1 MANDKEERANV
12 YSIPKDMVAS
22 MQFMGFLTLTD
33 IGYLGGILL
42 LGMFIS
48 NLLQVQGILFLLVIL
63 FHFVIGIICIHRPYT
78 NPDRRFISVLFT
90 VLKDQDKENYKA
102 IDKHY
107 YNNQKGAEE
116 DGIN

>member
-1 MANDKEERANV
+1 MAKDKEERANV

-22 MQFMGFLTLTD
+22 MQFLGFLTLTD
-33 IGYLGGILL
+33 IGYLIGITLI
-42 LGMFIS
+42 GMVVS
-48 NLLQVQGILFLLVIL
+48 NILSIQGILFGVVLL
-63 FHFVIGIICIHRPYT
+63 FHFLIGIICIHKPYT

-107 YNNQKGAEE
+107 YNKVIKE
-116 DGIN
+116 DENGIN